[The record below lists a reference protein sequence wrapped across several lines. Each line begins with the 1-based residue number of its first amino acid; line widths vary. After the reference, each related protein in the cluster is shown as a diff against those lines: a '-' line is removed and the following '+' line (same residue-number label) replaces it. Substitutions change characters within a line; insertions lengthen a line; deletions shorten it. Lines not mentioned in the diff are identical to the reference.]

1 MTDKDL
7 LILLSKSDTYAYRM
21 LYIQHYKMI
30 EYFILKNSGTC
41 SDAQDIF
48 QDALIVLFEKTRNNE
63 FKLSSSLK
71 TYLYSIVRN
80 LWLKKLR
87 DHKVSLSL
95 KDIEPYEDVE
105 DTSQVL
111 ALDMKLNAVEK
122 ALEFLGEKC
131 KDILV
136 KFYYYHLKMDEI
148 AVVLNYS
155 NAETVKS
162 QKYKCL
168 QQLKKIMTNE

>member
-1 MTDKDL
+1 MTDKEL
-7 LILLSKSDTYAYRM
+7 LILLLKSDTLAYRA
-21 LYIQHYKMI
+21 LYIQYYKMI
-30 EYFILKNSGTC
+30 EYFIMKNNGNE

-48 QDALIVLFEKTRNNE
+48 QDALIVLFEKTRDNG
-63 FKLSSSLK
+63 FSLTSSLK
-71 TYLYSIVRN
+71 TYLYSIARN

-87 DHKVSLSL
+87 DYKIPLRL
-95 KDIEPYEDVE
+95 IDIEPFELMDE
-105 DTSQVL
+105 TSSFL
-111 ALDMKLNAVEK
+111 ALDKQLNAVEK

-148 AVVLNYS
+148 AFELNYS

-168 QQLKKIMTNE
+168 QQLKKIMSNE

>member
-105 DTSQVL
+105 DTSHVL